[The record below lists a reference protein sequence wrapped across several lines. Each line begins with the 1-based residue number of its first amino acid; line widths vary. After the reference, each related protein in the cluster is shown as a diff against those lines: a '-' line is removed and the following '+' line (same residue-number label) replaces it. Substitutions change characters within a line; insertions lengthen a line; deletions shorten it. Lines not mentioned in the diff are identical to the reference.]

1 MEMARREA
9 VGAHPIPD
17 ADLIR
22 RVEAGD
28 QQAFTILYERY
39 FPRVYRFVRRR
50 LDNPAD
56 TEETVQEA
64 FTNVFTSISGFRGEA
79 PFEAWVLG
87 LTRRII
93 ARRFKKKRHPTV
105 PLDDQDGDPFDPL
118 LQTTQRQPTPLESF
132 EYRERVETLRTR
144 AERELTPVQREL
156 FVRHHLDD
164 QPVRE
169 IALVMRKSEDSI
181 KSNLYRVRKLLFA
194 S

>member
-1 MEMARREA
+1 MARRAA
-9 VGAHPIPD
+9 VGTDPTPD
-17 ADLIR
+17 AELIR
-22 RVEAGD
+22 RVESGE
-28 QQAFTILYERY
+28 QQAFAILYERY

-64 FTNVFTSISGFRGEA
+64 FFNVFTSISGFRGEA

-87 LTRRII
+87 LTRRTI

-105 PLDDQDGDPFDPL
+105 PLDEQDGDAFDPL
-118 LQTTQRQPTPLESF
+118 LQTGQRLPTPLESF
-132 EYRERVETLRTR
+132 EYQERVEALRTR
-144 AERELTPVQREL
+144 AERDLTPTQREL
-156 FVRHHLDD
+156 FVRHHLED

-169 IALVMRKSEDSI
+169 IALSMHKSEDSI
-181 KSNLYRVRKLLFA
+181 KSNLYRVRKVLFA